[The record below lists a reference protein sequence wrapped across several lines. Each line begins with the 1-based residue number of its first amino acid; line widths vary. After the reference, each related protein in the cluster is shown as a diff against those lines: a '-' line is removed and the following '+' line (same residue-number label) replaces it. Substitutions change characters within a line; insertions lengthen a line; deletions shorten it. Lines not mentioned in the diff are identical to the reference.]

1 MSNNLKKELARVKM
15 EKAREAWE
23 EALWCFEGGK
33 YPATVNRIYYCMYL
47 ACLALLVFEYKV
59 PTKHSAIIGMVNK
72 KYVKE
77 NYLSRDVG
85 RFLHEIQTARVEGDY
100 KEKEFTKEEAEEL
113 IENGEKALAAMEE
126 FLEKILEEI

>member
-33 YPATVNRIYYCMYL
+33 YPATVNRIYYCMYR

-59 PTKHSAIIGMVNK
+59 PTKHSSIIGMVNK
-72 KYVKE
+72 KYVK
-77 NYLSRDVG
+77 N
-85 RFLHEIQTARVEGDY
+85 
-100 KEKEFTKEEAEEL
+100 KEFTKEEAEEL

>member
-33 YPATVNRIYYCMYL
+33 YPATVNRIYYCMYR

-59 PTKHSAIIGMVNK
+59 PTKHSSIIGMVNK